1 MTNYLRYFRSIDHF
15 IGQMM
20 QAIYKRKSFPL
31 QMPPKH
37 DDAGSLKLDD
47 LDIDILRSL
56 NDSARKSFRDIAKEL
71 HVSLTTV
78 SNRVKA
84 MEKAGVIMGYIPIV
98 DPSKLGYDI
107 MVVIGIK
114 VIHGKIVETEQDLA
128 KEAGVYGVFD
138 STGEWDAIVMARFK
152 NRGEL
157 NTFVKKVLD
166 HENVDRTYTQVV
178 LNVTKDEKRV
188 LV

>member
-1 MTNYLRYFRSIDHF
+1 MSIQYSFEWKLFINASVFQPRMTTRE
-15 IGQMM
+15 
-20 QAIYKRKSFPL
+20 KV
-31 QMPPKH
+31 
-37 DDAGSLKLDD
+37 AGNLELDD

-56 NDSARKSFRDIAKEL
+56 NDNARKSFRDIAKEL

-78 SNRVKA
+78 SNRVRS
-84 MEKAGVIMGYIPIV
+84 MEREGVIQGYMPVV
-98 DPSKLGYDI
+98 DPAKLGYDI

-114 VIHGKIVETEQDLA
+114 VIHGKIVETEKDLA
-128 KEAGVYGVFD
+128 KEAGVFAVFD
-138 STGEWDAIVMARFK
+138 STGEWDAIVMARFH

-157 NTFVKKVLD
+157 NSFVKKVLD

>member
-1 MTNYLRYFRSIDHF
+1 MN
-15 IGQMM
+15 
-20 QAIYKRKSFPL
+20 RKD
-31 QMPPKH
+31 K
-37 DDAGSLKLDD
+37 DAGVVELDE

-56 NDSARKSFRDIAKEL
+56 NDNARKSFRDIAKEL

-84 MEKAGVIMGYIPIV
+84 MEREGVIQGYMPIV
-98 DPSKLGYDI
+98 DATKIGYDI

-114 VIHGKIVETEQDLA
+114 VIHGRIVETEKDLA
-128 KEAGVYGVFD
+128 KDPAVFAVFD
-138 STGEWDAIVMARFK
+138 STGEWDAIIMARFK
-152 NRGEL
+152 TRVDL
-157 NTFVKKVLD
+157 NVFVKKVLD

-178 LNVTKDEKRV
+178 LNITKDEKRV

>member
-1 MTNYLRYFRSIDHF
+1 MNP
-15 IGQMM
+15 
-20 QAIYKRKSFPL
+20 KS
-31 QMPPKH
+31 K
-37 DDAGSLKLDD
+37 DAGTVELDE

-56 NDSARKSFRDIAKEL
+56 NDNARKSFRDIAKEL

-84 MEKAGVIMGYIPIV
+84 MERAGVIQGYMPVV
-98 DPSKLGYDI
+98 DATKLGYDI

-114 VIHGKIVETEQDLA
+114 VIHGKIVETERDLA
-128 KEAGVYGVFD
+128 KDPAVFAVFD
-138 STGEWDAIVMARFK
+138 STGEWDAIIMARFK
-152 NRGEL
+152 TRVDL
-157 NTFVKKVLD
+157 NVFVKKVLD

-178 LNVTKDEKRV
+178 LNITKDEKRV

>member
-1 MTNYLRYFRSIDHF
+1 MTTAYPFECKLF
-15 IGQMM
+15 INASVLATLMSP
-20 QAIYKRKSFPL
+20 RV
-31 QMPPKH
+31 KH
-37 DDAGSLKLDD
+37 AGNLNLDD

-56 NDSARKSFRDIAKEL
+56 NENARKSFRDIAREL

-78 SNRVKA
+78 SNRVRS
-84 MEKAGVIMGYIPIV
+84 MEKEGVIQGYIPVV
-98 DPSKLGYDI
+98 DPAKLGYDI

-114 VIHGKIVETEQDLA
+114 VIHGKIVETEKDLA
-128 KEAGVYGVFD
+128 KEDGVFAVFD
-138 STGEWDAIVMARFK
+138 STGEWDAIVMARFH

-157 NTFVKKVLD
+157 NAFVKKVLD

-178 LNVTKDEKRV
+178 LNVTMDEKRV

>member
-1 MTNYLRYFRSIDHF
+1 
-15 IGQMM
+15 M
-20 QAIYKRKSFPL
+20 QGIYKGKTFPL
-31 QMPPKH
+31 QMPPKA

-47 LDIDILRSL
+47 LDIDILKRL

-84 MEKAGVIMGYIPIV
+84 MEKAGVILGYIPIV
-98 DPSKLGYDI
+98 DASKLGYDI
-107 MVVIGIK
+107 MAVIGIK
-114 VIHGKIVETEQDLA
+114 VIHGRIVETEQDLA
-128 KEAGVYGVFD
+128 KEPGVFAVFD

>member
-1 MTNYLRYFRSIDHF
+1 MN
-15 IGQMM
+15 
-20 QAIYKRKSFPL
+20 RKD
-31 QMPPKH
+31 K
-37 DDAGSLKLDD
+37 DAGIVELDE

-56 NDSARKSFRDIAKEL
+56 NENARKSFRDIAKEL

-84 MEKAGVIMGYIPIV
+84 MERAGVIQGYMPIV
-98 DPSKLGYDI
+98 DATKIGYDI

-114 VIHGKIVETEQDLA
+114 VMHGRIVETEKDLA
-128 KEAGVYGVFD
+128 KDPAVFAVFD
-138 STGEWDAIVMARFK
+138 STGEWDAIIMARFK
-152 NRGEL
+152 TRVDL
-157 NTFVKKVLD
+157 NVFVKKVLD

-178 LNVTKDEKRV
+178 LNITKDEKRV

>member
-1 MTNYLRYFRSIDHF
+1 
-15 IGQMM
+15 M
-20 QAIYKRKSFPL
+20 QARK
-31 QMPPKH
+31 KIV
-37 DDAGSLKLDD
+37 GTVELDE

-56 NDSARKSFRDIAKEL
+56 NENARKSFRDIAKEL

-84 MEKAGVIMGYIPIV
+84 MEREGVIQGYMPVV
-98 DPSKLGYDI
+98 DATKLGYDI
-107 MVVIGIK
+107 MAVIGIK
-114 VIHGKIVETEQDLA
+114 VIHGRIVETEKDLA
-128 KEAGVYGVFD
+128 RDAAVFAVLD
-138 STGEWDAIVMARFK
+138 STGEWDAILMARFK
-152 NRGEL
+152 TRADL

-178 LNVTKDEKRV
+178 LNITKDEKRV

>member
-1 MTNYLRYFRSIDHF
+1 MKPR
-15 IGQMM
+15 GG
-20 QAIYKRKSFPL
+20 
-31 QMPPKH
+31 
-37 DDAGSLKLDD
+37 DAGILKLDD

-56 NDSARKSFRDIAKEL
+56 NGNARKSFRDIAKEL

-84 MEKAGVIMGYIPIV
+84 MEKGGVIQGYIPVV
-98 DPSKLGYDI
+98 DATKLGYDI

-114 VIHGKIVETEQDLA
+114 VIHGRIVETERDLA
-128 KEAGVYGVFD
+128 KDPSVFAVFD
-138 STGEWDAIVMARFK
+138 STGDWDAIVMARFK
-152 NRGEL
+152 TRTDL

>member
-1 MTNYLRYFRSIDHF
+1 MTTRR
-15 IGQMM
+15 
-20 QAIYKRKSFPL
+20 
-31 QMPPKH
+31 
-37 DDAGSLKLDD
+37 DDAGMLRLDD

-56 NDSARKSFRDIAKEL
+56 NENARKSFRDIAKEL

-84 MEKAGVIMGYIPIV
+84 MEKNGVIQGYMPIV
-98 DPSKLGYDI
+98 DATKLGYDI

-114 VIHGKIVETEQDLA
+114 VIHGKIVDTERDLA
-128 KEAGVYGVFD
+128 KEEGVFAVFD
-138 STGEWDAIVMARFK
+138 STGEWDAIVMARFH

-166 HENVDRTYTQVV
+166 HENVDRTYTQLV
-178 LNVTKDEKRV
+178 LNITKDEKRV

>member
-1 MTNYLRYFRSIDHF
+1 MKVR
-15 IGQMM
+15 Q
-20 QAIYKRKSFPL
+20 
-31 QMPPKH
+31 
-37 DDAGSLKLDD
+37 DDAGTLKIDD

-56 NDSARKSFRDIAKEL
+56 NENARKSFRDIAKEL
-71 HVSLTTV
+71 HISLTTV

-84 MEKAGVIMGYIPIV
+84 LERNGVIQGYIPV
-98 DPSKLGYDI
+98 LDATKLGYDI

-114 VIHGKIVETEQDLA
+114 VIHGKIVETERDLA
-128 KEAGVYGVFD
+128 KENGVFAVFD
-138 STGEWDAIVMARFK
+138 STGEWDAIVMARFH

-178 LNVTKDEKRV
+178 LNITKDEKRV
-188 LV
+188 LL

>member
-1 MTNYLRYFRSIDHF
+1 MN
-15 IGQMM
+15 
-20 QAIYKRKSFPL
+20 RKD
-31 QMPPKH
+31 K
-37 DDAGSLKLDD
+37 DAGIVELDE

-56 NDSARKSFRDIAKEL
+56 NENARKSFRDIAKEL

-84 MEKAGVIMGYIPIV
+84 MERAGVIQGYMPVV
-98 DPSKLGYDI
+98 DATKIGYDI

-114 VIHGKIVETEQDLA
+114 VIHGRIVETEKDLA
-128 KEAGVYGVFD
+128 KDPAVFAVFD
-138 STGEWDAIVMARFK
+138 STGEWDAIIMARFK
-152 NRGEL
+152 TRVDL
-157 NTFVKKVLD
+157 NVFVKKVLD

-178 LNVTKDEKRV
+178 LNITKDEKRV

>member
-1 MTNYLRYFRSIDHF
+1 MKCKVLINQKTFERAMKVR
-15 IGQMM
+15 Q
-20 QAIYKRKSFPL
+20 
-31 QMPPKH
+31 
-37 DDAGSLKLDD
+37 DDAGTLKIDD

-56 NDSARKSFRDIAKEL
+56 NENARKSFRDIAKEL
-71 HVSLTTV
+71 HISLTTV

-84 MEKAGVIMGYIPIV
+84 LERNGVIQGYIPV
-98 DPSKLGYDI
+98 LDATKLGYDI

-114 VIHGKIVETEQDLA
+114 VIHGKIVETERDLA
-128 KEAGVYGVFD
+128 KENGVFAVFD
-138 STGEWDAIVMARFK
+138 STGEWDAIVMARFH

-178 LNVTKDEKRV
+178 LNITRDEKRV

>member
-1 MTNYLRYFRSIDHF
+1 MTNQWPFECKLF
-15 IGQMM
+15 INASLFLAPM
-20 QAIYKRKSFPL
+20 AAKEK
-31 QMPPKH
+31 
-37 DDAGSLKLDD
+37 DAGGVELDD

-56 NDSARKSFRDIAKEL
+56 NANARKSFRDIAKEL

-78 SNRVKA
+78 SNRVKN
-84 MEKAGVIMGYIPIV
+84 MEREGVIGGYMPII
-98 DPSKLGYDI
+98 DPAKLGYDI
-107 MVVIGIK
+107 TVVIGIK
-114 VIHGKIVETEQDLA
+114 VIHGKIVETEKDLA
-128 KEAGVYGVFD
+128 KEGGVFAVFD
-138 STGEWDAIVMARFK
+138 STGDWDAIVMARFH

-188 LV
+188 LM

>member
-1 MTNYLRYFRSIDHF
+1 MTAREKVV
-15 IGQMM
+15 G
-20 QAIYKRKSFPL
+20 SFE
-31 QMPPKH
+31 
-37 DDAGSLKLDD
+37 LDE

-56 NDSARKSFRDIAKEL
+56 NENARKSFRDMAKEL
-71 HVSLTTV
+71 HVSLTTI

-84 MEKAGVIMGYIPIV
+84 MERGGIIQGYMPIV
-98 DPSKLGYDI
+98 DATKLGFDI

-114 VIHGKIVETEQDLA
+114 VIHGRIVETEKDLA
-128 KEAGVYGVFD
+128 KDPAVFAVFD
-138 STGEWDAIVMARFK
+138 STGEWDAIVMARF
-152 NRGEL
+152 RTRAEL

-178 LNVTKDEKRV
+178 LNITKDEKRV

>member
-1 MTNYLRYFRSIDHF
+1 MTTRQAFECKLF
-15 IGQMM
+15 IKASSFHQMM
-20 QAIYKRKSFPL
+20 TAREK
-31 QMPPKH
+31 
-37 DDAGSLKLDD
+37 DAGIVELDD

-56 NDSARKSFRDIAKEL
+56 NGNARKSFRDIAKEL
-71 HVSLTTV
+71 HISLTTV

-84 MEKAGVIMGYIPIV
+84 MERGAVIQGYMPII

-114 VIHGKIVETEQDLA
+114 VIHGKIVETEKDLA
-128 KEAGVYGVFD
+128 KDSSVFAVFD
-138 STGEWDAIVMARFK
+138 STGEWDAIVMARFH

>member
-1 MTNYLRYFRSIDHF
+1 MN
-15 IGQMM
+15 
-20 QAIYKRKSFPL
+20 RKN
-31 QMPPKH
+31 K
-37 DDAGSLKLDD
+37 DAGIVELDE

-56 NDSARKSFRDIAKEL
+56 NENARKSFRDIAKEL

-84 MEKAGVIMGYIPIV
+84 MEREGVIQGYMPIV
-98 DPSKLGYDI
+98 DATKIGYDI

-114 VIHGKIVETEQDLA
+114 VMHGRIVETEKDLA
-128 KEAGVYGVFD
+128 KDPAVFAVFD
-138 STGEWDAIVMARFK
+138 STGEWDAIIMARFK
-152 NRGEL
+152 TRVDL
-157 NTFVKKVLD
+157 NVFVKKVLD

-178 LNVTKDEKRV
+178 LNITKDEKRV

>member
-1 MTNYLRYFRSIDHF
+1 MKCKVLINQKTFERAMKVR
-15 IGQMM
+15 Q
-20 QAIYKRKSFPL
+20 
-31 QMPPKH
+31 
-37 DDAGSLKLDD
+37 DDAGTLKIDD

-56 NDSARKSFRDIAKEL
+56 NENARKSFRDIAKEL
-71 HVSLTTV
+71 HISLTTV

-84 MEKAGVIMGYIPIV
+84 LERNGVIQGYIPV
-98 DPSKLGYDI
+98 LDATKLGYDI

-114 VIHGKIVETEQDLA
+114 VIHGKIVETERDLA
-128 KEAGVYGVFD
+128 KENGVFAVFD
-138 STGEWDAIVMARFK
+138 STGEWDAIVMARFH

-178 LNVTKDEKRV
+178 LNITKDEKRV
-188 LV
+188 LI

>member
-1 MTNYLRYFRSIDHF
+1 MTAREKVV
-15 IGQMM
+15 G
-20 QAIYKRKSFPL
+20 SFE
-31 QMPPKH
+31 
-37 DDAGSLKLDD
+37 LDE

-56 NDSARKSFRDIAKEL
+56 NENARKSFRDIAKEL

-78 SNRVKA
+78 SNRVRA
-84 MEKAGVIMGYIPIV
+84 MERGGIVQGYMPIV
-98 DPSKLGYDI
+98 DATKLGFDI

-114 VIHGKIVETEQDLA
+114 VIHGRIVETEKDLA
-128 KEAGVYGVFD
+128 KDPAVFAVFD
-138 STGEWDAIVMARFK
+138 STGEWDAIVMARF
-152 NRGEL
+152 RTRSEL

-178 LNVTKDEKRV
+178 LNITKDEKRV